1 VSFIHDGNQYGFSR
15 PNVEIGNLHTDNTF
29 RYINFADRELFNN
42 PKQCGI
48 DNLERAMRNRTLL
61 ICLAAIAT
69 IFAGC
74 AETDY
79 YSYYGSGIYV
89 GTGGASKSVNGID
102 LWVTGSPP
110 RKFRIIGYI
119 TDTRLGGPIA
129 MAGRDAGM
137 AREAK
142 KAGGDGLLLSSDQ
155 GNVMGG
161 YSTGSATAFGSGNVI
176 TVTGTGVSMP
186 IIQRQARYYV
196 IKYVD

>member
-1 VSFIHDGNQYGFSR
+1 
-15 PNVEIGNLHTDNTF
+15 
-29 RYINFADRELFNN
+29 
-42 PKQCGI
+42 
-48 DNLERAMRNRTLL
+48 MRNGTLL

-79 YSYYGSGIYV
+79 YAYYGSGIYV

-129 MAGRDAGM
+129 MAGRDAGL

-142 KAGGDGLLLSSDQ
+142 KAGGDGLLLASDLTNNMGAYSTSYVAVVGT
-155 GNVMGG
+155 GNVM
-161 YSTGSATAFGSGNVI
+161 TA
-176 TVTGTGVSMP
+176 TGTGVSMP